1 MKIGFLTLSAVIF
14 LLLAACSGSPKEKKS
29 KSNPANNEQSG
40 EDNSNSN
47 SKSGVEYLN
56 TQSFIDKV
64 FDFRNEPEWK
74 FKGSIPV
81 VIDFYADWCGPCKR
95 VAPIMVELSGELKGK
110 VQFYKVNTD
119 MEQEL
124 ANAFGIQSIPSI
136 MFCPMQGKPTMTVGA
151 YPKDEYVRMIN
162 ELLLNNK

>member
-1 MKIGFLTLSAVIF
+1 MKIAFLTLSAAIV
-14 LLLAACSGSPKEKKS
+14 LLLAACSGTSNEK
-29 KSNPANNEQSG
+29 NNESTADG
-40 EDNSNSN
+40 KETSSENNNSN
-47 SKSGVEYLN
+47 SKAGVEYLN

-74 FKGSIPV
+74 FKGTIPV

-95 VAPIMVELSGELKGK
+95 VAPIMTELSGEFKGK

-136 MFCPMQGKPTMTVGA
+136 MFCPMQGKPTMSVGA
-151 YPKDEYVRMIN
+151 YPKDEYVRQIN